1 MFWREAALDPCPAH
15 PPLTWVMI
23 PKNLPL
29 HHLFSSPHAE
39 VNFMRKS
46 KRLSLMLSMAPI
58 SFFLML
64 LVHVR
69 ADPFSSSSSSS
80 SCLDQFSSW
89 NLQALSYAQP
99 RSSFSSWWCYLWSL
113 SCFLS
118 PFKRWPWSCVWP
130 PVWEFLGRILLQT
143 APVIFLSPS
152 GWTKSKILKIQK
164 YKNTKN
170 TKI

>member
-15 PPLTWVMI
+15 PPLTWAMI

-58 SFFLML
+58 LFFLML

-118 PFKRWPWSCVWP
+118 PFKDGHDHVCDHQCES
-130 PVWEFLGRILLQT
+130 FLGGFSSKLHR
-143 APVIFLSPS
+143 LSS
-152 GWTKSKILKIQK
+152 YLHQVEQK
-164 YKNTKN
+164 AKY
-170 TKI
+170 